1 MDTEQLIRQV
11 IQCIYNVRH
20 KLTAGFLE
28 IVYRNA
34 LYIELKKNQL
44 PVETEVPIEIYYD
57 DIVVGNYRADMIV
70 GGRIIIEIKAVQALC
85 QAHEVQLVNYLTA
98 TKIDNGLLVNFGGE
112 RIEIKRK
119 YRLYKNNNDGI
130 SSSKDTEWH

>member
-1 MDTEQLIRQV
+1 MDTEQLIRHV
-11 IQCIYNVRH
+11 IQCIYNVWH
-20 KLTAGFLE
+20 KLPAGFLE

-70 GGRIIIEIKAVQALC
+70 GDRIIIEIKAIQALC

-112 RIEIKRK
+112 TIEIRRK
-119 YRLYKNNNDGI
+119 YRLYRNNI
-130 SSSKDTEWH
+130 K

>member
-20 KLTAGFLE
+20 KLPAGFLE

-57 DIVVGNYRADMIV
+57 DVVVGNYRADMIV

-112 RIEIKRK
+112 TLEIRRK
-119 YRLYKNNNDGI
+119 YRLYRNNI
-130 SSSKDTEWH
+130 K

>member
-44 PVETEVPIEIYYD
+44 PLETEVPIEIYYD
-57 DIVVGNYRADMIV
+57 DVVVGNYRADMIV
-70 GGRIIIEIKAVQALC
+70 GDRIIIEIKAVQALC
-85 QAHEVQLVNYLTA
+85 QAHKVQLVN
-98 TKIDNGLLVNFGGE
+98 
-112 RIEIKRK
+112 
-119 YRLYKNNNDGI
+119 
-130 SSSKDTEWH
+130 

>member
-34 LYIELKKNQL
+34 LYIELKKYQL

-57 DIVVGNYRADMIV
+57 DVVVGNYRADMIV

-119 YRLYKNNNDGI
+119 YRLYKNNI
-130 SSSKDTEWH
+130 K

>member
-1 MDTEQLIRQV
+1 MDTEQLIRHV
-11 IQCIYNVRH
+11 IQCIYNVWH
-20 KLTAGFLE
+20 KLPAGFLE

-57 DIVVGNYRADMIV
+57 DVVVGNYRADMIV

-98 TKIDNGLLVNFGGE
+98 TKIYNGLLVNFGGE

-119 YRLYKNNNDGI
+119 YRLYKNNI
-130 SSSKDTEWH
+130 K

>member
-119 YRLYKNNNDGI
+119 YRLYKNNI
-130 SSSKDTEWH
+130 K

>member
-20 KLTAGFLE
+20 KLLAGFLE

-70 GGRIIIEIKAVQALC
+70 GDRIIIEIKAVQALC

-119 YRLYKNNNDGI
+119 YRLYKNNI
-130 SSSKDTEWH
+130 K

>member
-44 PVETEVPIEIYYD
+44 PVKTEVPIEIYYD
-57 DIVVGNYRADMIV
+57 DVVVGNYRADMIV

-119 YRLYKNNNDGI
+119 YRLYKNNI
-130 SSSKDTEWH
+130 K

>member
-57 DIVVGNYRADMIV
+57 DVVVGNYRADMIV
-70 GGRIIIEIKAVQALC
+70 GGHIIIEIKAVQALC

-119 YRLYKNNNDGI
+119 YRLYKNNI
-130 SSSKDTEWH
+130 K

>member
-1 MDTEQLIRQV
+1 MDTEQLIWQV

-20 KLTAGFLE
+20 KLPAGFLE

-57 DIVVGNYRADMIV
+57 DVVVGNYRADMIV
-70 GGRIIIEIKAVQALC
+70 GGRIIIEIKVVQALC

-112 RIEIKRK
+112 TIEIRRK
-119 YRLYKNNNDGI
+119 YRLYRNNI
-130 SSSKDTEWH
+130 K

>member
-44 PVETEVPIEIYYD
+44 RVETEVPIEIYYD
-57 DIVVGNYRADMIV
+57 DVVVGNYRADMIV

-119 YRLYKNNNDGI
+119 YRLYKNNI
-130 SSSKDTEWH
+130 K

>member
-20 KLTAGFLE
+20 KLPAGFLE

-119 YRLYKNNNDGI
+119 YRLYKNNI
-130 SSSKDTEWH
+130 K

>member
-44 PVETEVPIEIYYD
+44 PLETEVPIEIYYD
-57 DIVVGNYRADMIV
+57 DVVVGNYRADMIV

-119 YRLYKNNNDGI
+119 YRLYKNNI
-130 SSSKDTEWH
+130 K

>member
-20 KLTAGFLE
+20 KLPAGFLG

-44 PVETEVPIEIYYD
+44 PVETEGPIEIYYD
-57 DIVVGNYRADMIV
+57 DIVVGDYRADMIV
-70 GGRIIIEIKAVQALC
+70 GDRIIIEIKAVQALC

-112 RIEIKRK
+112 TIEIRRK
-119 YRLYKNNNDGI
+119 YRLYRNNI
-130 SSSKDTEWH
+130 K

>member
-20 KLTAGFLE
+20 KLPAGFLE

-57 DIVVGNYRADMIV
+57 DVVVGNYRAEMIV

-112 RIEIKRK
+112 TIEIRRK
-119 YRLYKNNNDGI
+119 YRLYRNNI
-130 SSSKDTEWH
+130 K

>member
-57 DIVVGNYRADMIV
+57 DVVVGNYRADMIV

-119 YRLYKNNNDGI
+119 YRLYKNN
-130 SSSKDTEWH
+130 SK

>member
-20 KLTAGFLE
+20 KLPAGFLE

-57 DIVVGNYRADMIV
+57 DVVVGNYRADMIV

-119 YRLYKNNNDGI
+119 YRLYKNNI
-130 SSSKDTEWH
+130 K

>member
-57 DIVVGNYRADMIV
+57 DVVVSNYRADMIV

-112 RIEIKRK
+112 RIEIKQK
-119 YRLYKNNNDGI
+119 YRLYKNNI
-130 SSSKDTEWH
+130 K

>member
-20 KLTAGFLE
+20 KLPAGFLE

-70 GGRIIIEIKAVQALC
+70 GNCIIIEIKAV
-85 QAHEVQLVNYLTA
+85 
-98 TKIDNGLLVNFGGE
+98 
-112 RIEIKRK
+112 
-119 YRLYKNNNDGI
+119 
-130 SSSKDTEWH
+130 

>member
-44 PVETEVPIEIYYD
+44 PAETEVPIEIYYD

-70 GGRIIIEIKAVQALC
+70 GDRIIIEIKAVQALC

-119 YRLYKNNNDGI
+119 YRLYKNNI
-130 SSSKDTEWH
+130 K

>member
-57 DIVVGNYRADMIV
+57 DVVVGNYRADMIV

-119 YRLYKNNNDGI
+119 YRLYKNNI
-130 SSSKDTEWH
+130 K

>member
-57 DIVVGNYRADMIV
+57 DVVVGNYRADMIV
-70 GGRIIIEIKAVQALC
+70 GGRIIIEIKAVPALC

-119 YRLYKNNNDGI
+119 YRLYKNNI
-130 SSSKDTEWH
+130 K

>member
-20 KLTAGFLE
+20 KLTTRFLE

-44 PVETEVPIEIYYD
+44 PVETEVPIEIDYA
-57 DIVVGNYRADMIV
+57 DIVIGNYRADMIV
-70 GGRIIIEIKAVQALC
+70 RDRIIIEIKAVQALC

-112 RIEIKRK
+112 TIEIRRK
-119 YRLYKNNNDGI
+119 YRLYRNNI
-130 SSSKDTEWH
+130 K

>member
-20 KLTAGFLE
+20 KLTTRFLE

-57 DIVVGNYRADMIV
+57 DVVVGNYRADMIV

-112 RIEIKRK
+112 TIEIRRK
-119 YRLYKNNNDGI
+119 YRLYRNNI
-130 SSSKDTEWH
+130 K

>member
-20 KLTAGFLE
+20 KLTTRFLE

-57 DIVVGNYRADMIV
+57 DIVIGNYRADMIV
-70 GGRIIIEIKAVQALC
+70 RDRIIIEIKAVQALC

-112 RIEIKRK
+112 TIEIRRK
-119 YRLYKNNNDGI
+119 YRLYRNNI
-130 SSSKDTEWH
+130 K

>member
-11 IQCIYNVRH
+11 IQCIYNVQH

-34 LYIELKKNQL
+34 LYIGLKKNQL
-44 PVETEVPIEIYYD
+44 PLETEVPIEIYYD
-57 DIVVGNYRADMIV
+57 DVVVGNYRADMIV

-119 YRLYKNNNDGI
+119 YRLYKNNI
-130 SSSKDTEWH
+130 K

>member
-20 KLTAGFLE
+20 KLPAGFLE

-44 PVETEVPIEIYYD
+44 PVDTEVPIEIHYD
-57 DIVVGNYRADMIV
+57 DVVVGNYRADMIV

-112 RIEIKRK
+112 TIEIQRK
-119 YRLYKNNNDGI
+119 YRLYRNNI
-130 SSSKDTEWH
+130 K

>member
-20 KLTAGFLE
+20 KLPAGFLE

-57 DIVVGNYRADMIV
+57 DVVVGNYRADMIV
-70 GGRIIIEIKAVQALC
+70 GDRIIIEIKAVQALC

-119 YRLYKNNNDGI
+119 YRLYKNNI
-130 SSSKDTEWH
+130 K

>member
-11 IQCIYNVRH
+11 IQCIYNVQQ
-20 KLTAGFLE
+20 KLPAGFLE

-70 GGRIIIEIKAVQALC
+70 GDRIIIEIKAVQALC

-98 TKIDNGLLVNFGGE
+98 TKIDNGLLVSFGGE
-112 RIEIKRK
+112 TIEIRRK
-119 YRLYKNNNDGI
+119 YRLYRNNI
-130 SSSKDTEWH
+130 K

>member
-11 IQCIYNVRH
+11 IQCIYNVRQ
-20 KLTAGFLE
+20 KLPAGFLE

-70 GGRIIIEIKAVQALC
+70 GNRIIIEIKAVQALC

-98 TKIDNGLLVNFGGE
+98 TKIDNGLLVSFGGE
-112 RIEIKRK
+112 TIEIRRK
-119 YRLYKNNNDGI
+119 YRLYRNNI
-130 SSSKDTEWH
+130 K

>member
-11 IQCIYNVRH
+11 IQCIYNARH
-20 KLTAGFLE
+20 KLPAGFLE

-34 LYIELKKNQL
+34 LYIELKKNQI

-57 DIVVGNYRADMIV
+57 DVVVGNYRADMIV
-70 GGRIIIEIKAVQALC
+70 GDRIIIEIKAVQALC

-112 RIEIKRK
+112 TIEIRRK
-119 YRLYKNNNDGI
+119 YRLYRNNI
-130 SSSKDTEWH
+130 K

>member
-1 MDTEQLIRQV
+1 MDAEQLIRQV
-11 IQCIYNVRH
+11 IQYIYNVRH
-20 KLTAGFLE
+20 KLPAGFLE

-44 PVETEVPIEIYYD
+44 PAETEVPIEIYYD

-70 GGRIIIEIKAVQALC
+70 GDRIIIEIKAVQVLC

-112 RIEIKRK
+112 TIEIRRK
-119 YRLYKNNNDGI
+119 YRLYRNNI
-130 SSSKDTEWH
+130 K

>member
-44 PVETEVPIEIYYD
+44 PVETEVPVEIYYD
-57 DIVVGNYRADMIV
+57 DVVVGNYRADMIV

-98 TKIDNGLLVNFGGE
+98 TKIDNGLLVNFGSE

-119 YRLYKNNNDGI
+119 YRLYKNNI
-130 SSSKDTEWH
+130 K